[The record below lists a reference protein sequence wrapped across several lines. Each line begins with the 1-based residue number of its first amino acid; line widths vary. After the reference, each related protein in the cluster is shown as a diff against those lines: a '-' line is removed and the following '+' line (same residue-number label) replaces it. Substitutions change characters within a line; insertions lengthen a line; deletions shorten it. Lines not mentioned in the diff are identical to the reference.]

1 MTANLSLAAHD
12 VREPDTVSGCSR
24 LFYFYDVAEEIDL
37 PVLRTILAASST
49 LLKAAAGGTPPCV
62 PFEITPVVELME
74 PLLTEGGGRWDVR
87 LKYHAHGVITVE
99 LERAFEL
106 AWSSLASFHALWTS
120 NIRLDRRVKEIM
132 SACQERIRVALRKP
146 YDRVLSERYAV
157 VEVLPDGPQPGGPEF
172 AHKLIQT
179 RGASLAQMIRG
190 ETTELSEEERA
201 HILQFRMSYQP
212 TDVVVVGSE
221 TAVVSDTPS
230 GAGPTLE
237 ILEYAN
243 IQLLELKHY
252 DEVLTKL
259 LADVYHSL
267 ETRTGFLARWRLAR
281 AAERLG
287 MMRLDVRELTEHID
301 NSKKFLSDSYSARL
315 YRMIAGRLGV
325 PEYRRLVD
333 DKLRT
338 AADLYRF
345 MMDRFHQGSAFV
357 LELMIVIILIVDLVY
372 LFWPRA

>member
-1 MTANLSLAAHD
+1 MTTNVSLAARD

-49 LLKAAAGGTPPCV
+49 LLKARADDAPPCV
-62 PFEITPVVELME
+62 QFESTPVVELIE
-74 PLLTEGGGRWDVR
+74 PLFTKGGGRWNVR
-87 LKYHAHGVITVE
+87 LKYHAHGVITLE
-99 LERAFEL
+99 LERPFEL
-106 AWSSLASFHALWTS
+106 AWSSLAGFHALWTS
-120 NIRLDRRVKEIM
+120 DIRLDRHAKQVM
-132 SACQERIRVALRKP
+132 SACLERTRVALRKP

-157 VEVLPDGPQPGGPEF
+157 VEILPDGLQPGKP
-172 AHKLIQT
+172 KLASKLVET
-179 RGASLAQMIRG
+179 RGALLAQMIRG
-190 ETTELSEEERA
+190 EAAELSEEEIA

-212 TDVVVVGSE
+212 TDVALVGSE
-221 TAVVSDTPS
+221 TAVVCDTPS
-230 GAGPTLE
+230 GAIPTLE

-259 LADVYHSL
+259 LSDVYHSL
-267 ETRTGFLARWRLAR
+267 ETGTGFLTRWHLAR

-287 MMRLDVRELTEHID
+287 MMRLDVRDLTEHID

-325 PEYRRLVD
+325 PQYRRLVD

-357 LELMIVIILIVDLVY
+357 LELMIVVILIVDLVY